1 MKTAARIT
9 HPRRASIACRWF
21 WLLPALILVFSHVTV
36 RAADFAGDF
45 ETANKLYEAGRYA
58 DALAAY
64 DRLLQA
70 GGASEALLFNRGNAL
85 FKLGQLGRAIE
96 SYRLA
101 QQLAP
106 RDPDLR
112 ANLQFIRT
120 RARGGA
126 PWQSPRWRRW
136 LESLSLNEWTA
147 LAASALWVLFL
158 LLALVQ
164 WRRELGTRLRP
175 FILAAAAA
183 VLLLGVCLGIE
194 LNENYFTQS
203 AIVTAG
209 ETDVRNGPFDEAP
222 SLFKVRDGAELI
234 VLDRKDNWVQVTD
247 SAERIGWV
255 RSDQVLLFNLAA
267 PSWTK
272 S

>member
-1 MKTAARIT
+1 MKTAARIN
-9 HPRRASIACRWF
+9 PGRVPAACRLF
-21 WLLPALILVFSHVTV
+21 WLLPALMLVFSTV
-36 RAADFAGDF
+36 HAADVTGGF
-45 ETANKLYEAGRYA
+45 ETANKLYEGGRYA

-64 DRLLQA
+64 DRLLET

-85 FKLGQLGRAIE
+85 FKLGQFGRAIE

-106 RDPDLR
+106 RDPELR
-112 ANLQFIRT
+112 ANLQFVRT

-126 PWQSPRWRRW
+126 PYPSPRWRGW
-136 LESLSLNEWTA
+136 LDSLSLNEWTA
-147 LAASALWVLFL
+147 LTAAAFWVLFL

-164 WRRELGTRLRP
+164 WRRELRTRLRP
-175 FILAAAAA
+175 GIVAAALAA
-183 VLLLGVCLGIE
+183 LLLAAGLGIE
-194 LNENYFTQS
+194 LNANYFTRS

-209 ETDVRNGPFDEAP
+209 ETDIRNGPFDEAP
-222 SLFKVRDGAELI
+222 SIYKVRDGAELT
-234 VLDRKDNWVQVTD
+234 VLDRKDNWLQIAD
-247 SAERIGWV
+247 SADRIGWV
-255 RSDQVLLFNLAA
+255 RLDQVLLFNPAA